1 MKEKI
6 ETIPVNEAF
15 RSEDECPFCYLER
28 QAEQRAIRYTLG
40 PGASYMEPL
49 VRGRTDTSG
58 FCGTHM
64 KKLFDYGN
72 SLGNALILQ
81 TYYVGMLKELDQK
94 IEEFSVPHK
103 KGLFGSRHQDR
114 EHGDDALLQW
124 EHQRENRCFLCESV
138 KDSMHRY
145 YSTFFFLLKE
155 AEFRALVESG
165 KGFCMCHFAQLL
177 EAARVQLPNAH
188 REWFYKTILP
198 LMRENLAR
206 VQGDLD
212 WFIQKFDYRNAG
224 ADWKN
229 SKDAVSRA
237 MQKLWGIHPA
247 DPSYKEK

>member
-155 AEFRALVESG
+155 AEFRGLVESG
-165 KGFCMCHFAQLL
+165 KGFCMCH
-177 EAARVQLPNAH
+177 LPSFWK
-188 REWFYKTILP
+188 RQESSFPMRIGSGFIKPYCP
-198 LMRENLAR
+198 LCGR
-206 VQGDLD
+206 
-212 WFIQKFDYRNAG
+212 I
-224 ADWKN
+224 
-229 SKDAVSRA
+229 
-237 MQKLWGIHPA
+237 
-247 DPSYKEK
+247 